1 MLLSQLIPNCI
12 LNFYLLSRTSQQRNV
27 SLQQME
33 ITTDKHSWLKCIDNW
48 SSEALSQLVQLQPN
62 SFTSG
67 SGSTAQDQGICCDV
81 SPPGNDKDTTHMSA
95 RQYGC
100 LNKAEEVQDQR
111 HANRREKSQG
121 APPIVLTERE
131 IVLPGEEQSNWLLIP
146 SYQSWNHR
154 HKSNTERKEQ
164 LAFACLGAHTP
175 QERPWFWETA
185 RWVIWEGL

>member
-1 MLLSQLIPNCI
+1 MSTVS
-12 LNFYLLSRTSQQRNV
+12 LSRTSQQRNL

-33 ITTDKHSWLKCIDNW
+33 ITTDKHNWLKCIDNW
-48 SSEALSQLVQLQPN
+48 SSEALSQMVQLQPN

-81 SPPGNDKDTTHMSA
+81 SPPGNNKDTTPMSA

-100 LNKAEEVQDQR
+100 LNKAEEVQR

-131 IVLPGEEQSNWLLIP
+131 IVFPGEEQSNWLLIP
-146 SYQSWNHR
+146 SYQPWNHR
-154 HKSNTERKEQ
+154 QTSNTERKEQ
-164 LAFACLGAHTP
+164 LAFAYLGAHTP

-185 RWVIWEGL
+185 RWGIWEGL